1 MNASSMSYL
10 ALSGVGNVGKTTLCR
25 HVLALGSDASI
36 VTLETH
42 TPSSDEADPIDRDGL
57 AAQLFASSPGG
68 VILDVGVGDC
78 GAALE
83 ALALVARQD
92 SSLPA
97 RLRIVTPLLC
107 DSKSVAGLR
116 WLLSQLPEVL
126 RPIVRAVWN
135 RVRREEE
142 LVLKDSEIV
151 RAARSVARQGGAQL
165 CSVPLYESA
174 LYDPA
179 HPLVRRYGSIAA
191 LAGLPDLKIRE
202 AALGEMSTLLAA
214 RDAAQSA
221 AANCTQVFTA
231 LND

>member
-42 TPSSDEADPIDRDGL
+42 TPSGDEADPIDRDGL

-97 RLRIVTPLLC
+97 RLRIITPMLH

-116 WLLSQLPEVL
+116 WLLGQLPQGL
-126 RPIVRAVWN
+126 RATVRAVWN
-135 RVRREEE
+135 RVRSEEE
-142 LVLKDSEIV
+142 MKDSDIA
-151 RAARSVARQGGAQL
+151 RAARSVARQAGARL
-165 CSVPLYESA
+165 CVPVIHESP
-174 LYDPA
+174 LFDPA
-179 HPLVRRYGSIAA
+179 HPLVRRRGGIEA
-191 LAGLPDLKIRE
+191 LAGLPDDEIR
-202 AALGEMSTLLAA
+202 AAPMTDMPALLTG
-214 RDAAQSA
+214 RDAAQAALADCRAVA
-221 AANCTQVFTA
+221 AAITE
-231 LND
+231 